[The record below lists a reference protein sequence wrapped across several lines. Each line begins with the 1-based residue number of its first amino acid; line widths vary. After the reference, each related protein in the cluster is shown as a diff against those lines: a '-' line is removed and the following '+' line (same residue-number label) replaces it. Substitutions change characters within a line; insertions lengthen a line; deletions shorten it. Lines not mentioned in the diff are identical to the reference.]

1 MKRNNNKIVDE
12 RQERQ
17 SQQNGNITYIV
28 MIMMLCIFYV
38 YQVWFLQRG
47 FDYTWPEFTTLM
59 TACILKIVLDVRQGN
74 LYTKMNAKTKL
85 TWAMYISAALIFAVV
100 LAIRNYILYGFDLW
114 MIVLIIAPVFI
125 GMMILF
131 AITHFAFMRLTKKR
145 LEKLERK
152 LEDNDPEE

>member
-1 MKRNNNKIVDE
+1 MKQNSNKIVDE

-28 MIMMLCIFYV
+28 MIFMLCIFYV
-38 YQVWFLQRG
+38 YQIWFLQRG

-74 LYTKMNAKTKL
+74 VYTKMNAKTKL
-85 TWAMYISAALIFAVV
+85 TWAIYLLAALIFAVV
-100 LAIRNYILYGFDLW
+100 LGIRNYLLYGFDLW
-114 MIVLIIAPVFI
+114 MIVFIIAPVFV
-125 GMMILF
+125 GMFTLL
-131 AITHFAFMRLTKKR
+131 AITHFAYMRLTKKR

-152 LEDNDPEE
+152 LGDDDTEE